1 MKTINLIQ
9 GSLMA
14 LALSASSAL
23 FADSL
28 LNGLAAHKELGKE
41 MFLGALYTDQL
52 SGSASELLH
61 DSGDKRLELRIT
73 AKRLSSRRLNSL
85 WIEGMAINIPGSQ
98 LAAQAENMVGFTN
111 MLRGK
116 RLKQGD
122 IISIS
127 SAAGEGTLVELNGV
141 RVGQLESDTF
151 SSLLLSTWIGSVPL
165 SSEFREGLLLA
176 GDIPDERLARFEAIA
191 PSAERRQQVA
201 QWSAPKAQLAKASRV
216 SKPAATKTPDITA
229 PSIAAPTLAAPSIT
243 TPVAAA
249 PALPEPAQAL
259 AQTTEIAPPATGS
272 STPLVNTN
280 ADQLEDELLDDEF
293 GDDDLEDSAPL
304 LTAESLLS
312 RQRFH
317 SSLLKWTYKHIR
329 YPNRA
334 IDRGQEGSVRIA
346 VIIDRNGEVIES
358 TELESSRFSTLNKAA
373 MRAVKKASPFPAMPD
388 EIAGEQFA
396 FSLPIMFKLPD

>member
-1 MKTINLIQ
+1 MKTINLVRS
-9 GSLMA
+9 SLVA
-14 LALSASSAL
+14 LALSGSSAL

-52 SGSASELLH
+52 SSNAREILQ

-98 LAAQAENMVGFTN
+98 LAAEAENMVNFTN

-165 SSEFREGLLLA
+165 SSGFREGLLLA
-176 GDIPDERLARFEAIA
+176 GEIPSERLARFEDVA
-191 PSAERRQQVA
+191 PTAERRQQVA
-201 QWSAPKAQLAKASRV
+201 QWSAPKTQVVKV
-216 SKPAATKTPDITA
+216 PTPSKPAPIRSPDITA
-229 PSIAAPTLAAPSIT
+229 PSIAAPTLAAP
-243 TPVAAA
+243 VAAA
-249 PALPEPAQAL
+249 PALPKPTQAL
-259 AQTTEIAPPATGS
+259 AKVTKASPPAAGTP
-272 STPLVNTN
+272 TPLVNTN
-280 ADQLEDELLDDEF
+280 ADLLEDELFDDEL
-293 GDDDLEDSAPL
+293 GEDELEDIAPL

-317 SSLLKWTYKHIR
+317 SSLLRWTYKHIR

-346 VIIDRNGEVIES
+346 VIINRDGQVIES
-358 TELESSRFSTLNKAA
+358 TELESSRYSTLNKAA
-373 MRAVKKASPFPAMPD
+373 MRAVKKASPFPSMPD

>member
-1 MKTINLIQ
+1 MKTTNLLRS
-9 GSLMA
+9 SLMA
-14 LALSASSAL
+14 FALTSSSAL

-41 MFLGALYTDQL
+41 MFIGALYTDQL
-52 SGSASELLH
+52 SKSAGELLQ
-61 DSGDKRLELRIT
+61 DNGDKRLELRIT

-98 LAAQAENMVGFTN
+98 LANEAENMVGFTN

-127 SAAGEGTLVELNGV
+127 SATGEGTLVELNGV
-141 RVGQLESDTF
+141 RVGQLETDSF
-151 SSLLLSTWIGSVPL
+151 ANLLLSTWIGSVPL
-165 SSEFREGLLLA
+165 SSEFRAGLLLA
-176 GDIPDERLARFEAIA
+176 GEIPDERLARFEEIA

-201 QWSAPKAQLAKASRV
+201 QWTAPKAAPQAPKV
-216 SKPAATKTPDITA
+216 NTPAPIKTPDITA
-229 PSIAAPTLAAPSIT
+229 PTIAAPTLISPVVASP
-243 TPVAAA
+243 TP
-249 PALPEPAQAL
+249 PEPAQAL
-259 AQTTEIAPPATGS
+259 AKATEVAPPAAGTP
-272 STPLVNTN
+272 TPLVSTS
-280 ADQLEDELLDDEF
+280 ADILEDELLDDEF
-293 GDDDLEDSAPL
+293 GEDELEDDAPL
-304 LTAESLLS
+304 LTAETLLS

-317 SSLLKWTYKHIR
+317 SSLLRWTYKHIR

-346 VIIDRNGEVIES
+346 VIIDRDGQVIES
-358 TELESSRFSTLNKAA
+358 SELESSRYSTLNKAA

-396 FSLPIMFKLPD
+396 FSLPIMFKLPE